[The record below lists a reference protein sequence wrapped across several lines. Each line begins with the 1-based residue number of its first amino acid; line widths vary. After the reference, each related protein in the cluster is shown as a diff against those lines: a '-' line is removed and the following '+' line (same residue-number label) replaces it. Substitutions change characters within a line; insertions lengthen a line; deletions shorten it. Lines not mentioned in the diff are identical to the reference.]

1 MAENSIRGS
10 VRLAVAFML
19 LASAAFCG
27 ASTGDGPGRNV
38 SIMSLSD
45 GWTADG
51 LPVSLPHTWNA
62 VDAADGPGG
71 ERDAHRD
78 RRTSLELLESYS
90 RKAVV
95 YRRSL
100 PNPSEGRRQFV
111 KVDAAATVAT
121 VKVNGSE
128 VGVHKG
134 AFTAFCYEV
143 TQFMKPSGNEL
154 EITVDNRRNVD
165 VAPISGDYS
174 MQGGLYRNVWLIE
187 TPQVCID
194 RTRDGGPGMELDIAM
209 DGHVTARVRVLGG
222 PDETHEL
229 YYPNPELW
237 TPENPRLYEARVR
250 IASGDEV
257 SLRFG
262 FRTAEFRPDGFYLNG
277 ERRVLKGVN
286 RHQDMEGKGWAMTAE
301 DEERDVALMLEMG
314 ADAVRTAHYPQSERM
329 YTLFDEKGLLAWCE
343 VPLLNGVT
351 HSAAFEANLRDQC
364 REMVAQLRHHPSIVM
379 WSIYNELYEN
389 FPMPEESAEPLV
401 ERFAEWARGVDH
413 TRPQVAASDQVR
425 RARLNA
431 IPHDAVAFNRYP
443 GWYNGPVERTQELL
457 DEIFVANPGRTCCG
471 ISEYGGGGSILHH
484 GDPLTRCTEGS
495 MLHTEEYQA
504 YLHSYMYKRMADD
517 GRIWGTFMW
526 VMFDFAS
533 DYRTEGDRPGI
544 NDKGMMTRDR
554 RHRKDVFWFYKAN
567 WSKEPVL
574 HLVGKRMKRV
584 GSNKVNV
591 LVFSSCG
598 PVTLRVN
605 GKTVATQEPDSVKTV
620 LFRDVGLGAG
630 ENAIE
635 VCAGERTD
643 RAVWVFNP

>member
-1 MAENSIRGS
+1 MAIKTKS
-10 VRLAVAFML
+10 VQFIGTML
-19 LASAAFCG
+19 LLLPAALCSAAAHV
-27 ASTGDGPGRNV
+27 ASERSV
-38 SIMSLSD
+38 SEVSLSE

-71 ERDAHRD
+71 EREAHKD

-95 YRRSL
+95 YRRPL
-100 PNPSEGRRQFV
+100 PDPSEGRRQFV

-194 RTRDGGPGMELDIAM
+194 RTRDGGPGMELDISM
-209 DGHVTARVRVLGG
+209 DGHVTARVHVLGG

-229 YYPNPELW
+229 YYPNPALW
-237 TPENPRLYEARVR
+237 SPENPRLYEARVR

-262 FRTAEFRPDGFYLNG
+262 FRSVEFRPDGFYLNG
-277 ERRVLKGVN
+277 ERRMLKGVN
-286 RHQDMEGKGWAMTAE
+286 RHQDIEGKGWAMSAG
-301 DEERDVALMLEMG
+301 DEERDVALILEMG
-314 ADAVRTAHYPQSERM
+314 AYAVRTAHYPQSEHI

-351 HSAAFEANLRDQC
+351 HSAAFEENLRDQY

-401 ERFAEWARGVDH
+401 ERFAEWARGVDRS
-413 TRPQVAASDQVR
+413 RPQVAASDQVQ

-443 GWYNGPVERTQELL
+443 GWYNGPVKRTQELL
-457 DEIFVANPGRTCCG
+457 DGIFAVNTNRTCCG

-484 GDPLTRCTEGS
+484 GDPLTQCTERS
-495 MLHTEEYQA
+495 SLHTEEYQA
-504 YLHSYMYKRMADD
+504 YLHYYMYKRMVED
-517 GRIWGTFMW
+517 GRIWGTFLW

-544 NDKGMMTRDR
+544 NDKGMVTRDR
-554 RHRKDVFWFYKAN
+554 LHRKDAFWFYKAN

-574 HLVGKRMKRV
+574 HLVGKRMKQV
-584 GSNKVNV
+584 GSSKVNV
-591 LVFSSCG
+591 LAFSNG
-598 PVTLRVN
+598 GQVVLKVN
-605 GKTVATQEPDSVKTV
+605 GKAVASQEPDSARTV
-620 LFRDVGLGAG
+620 LFRDVGLCAG
-630 ENAIE
+630 ENTIE
-635 VCAGERTD
+635 VCSGGRSD
-643 RAVWVFNP
+643 KAVWTCQQ

>member
-27 ASTGDGPGRNV
+27 ASAGDGPGRNV
-38 SIMSLSD
+38 SVLPLSD

-71 ERDAHRD
+71 ERDAHGD

-194 RTRDGGPGMELDIAM
+194 RTIDGGPGMELDISM
-209 DGHVTARVRVLGG
+209 DGHVTARVHVLGG

-229 YYPNPELW
+229 YYPNPEPW
-237 TPENPRLYEARVR
+237 SPENP
-250 IASGDEV
+250 
-257 SLRFG
+257 
-262 FRTAEFRPDGFYLNG
+262 
-277 ERRVLKGVN
+277 
-286 RHQDMEGKGWAMTAE
+286 W
-301 DEERDVALMLEMG
+301 VAI
-314 ADAVRTAHYPQSERM
+314 S
-329 YTLFDEKGLLAWCE
+329 F
-343 VPLLNGVT
+343 
-351 HSAAFEANLRDQC
+351 S
-364 REMVAQLRHHPSIVM
+364 
-379 WSIYNELYEN
+379 
-389 FPMPEESAEPLV
+389 
-401 ERFAEWARGVDH
+401 
-413 TRPQVAASDQVR
+413 
-425 RARLNA
+425 NA
-431 IPHDAVAFNRYP
+431 
-443 GWYNGPVERTQELL
+443 
-457 DEIFVANPGRTCCG
+457 
-471 ISEYGGGGSILHH
+471 
-484 GDPLTRCTEGS
+484 
-495 MLHTEEYQA
+495 
-504 YLHSYMYKRMADD
+504 
-517 GRIWGTFMW
+517 
-526 VMFDFAS
+526 
-533 DYRTEGDRPGI
+533 
-544 NDKGMMTRDR
+544 
-554 RHRKDVFWFYKAN
+554 
-567 WSKEPVL
+567 
-574 HLVGKRMKRV
+574 
-584 GSNKVNV
+584 
-591 LVFSSCG
+591 
-598 PVTLRVN
+598 
-605 GKTVATQEPDSVKTV
+605 
-620 LFRDVGLGAG
+620 
-630 ENAIE
+630 
-635 VCAGERTD
+635 
-643 RAVWVFNP
+643 